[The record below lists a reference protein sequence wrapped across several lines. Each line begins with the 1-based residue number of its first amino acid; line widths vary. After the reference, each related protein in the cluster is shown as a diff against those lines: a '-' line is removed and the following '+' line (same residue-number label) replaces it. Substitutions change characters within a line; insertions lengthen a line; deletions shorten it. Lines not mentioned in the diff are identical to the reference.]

1 MKENKRLVMMKLADI
16 LKCTTRYRDVDNVV
30 YLSDPDCVV
39 IFYNDQRF
47 DRINV
52 TGDAASI
59 ILQVMQGLE
68 MIYGDGNSSQHTR
81 GDVQSDV

>member
-1 MKENKRLVMMKLADI
+1 MKENKRLVMMKLTDV
-16 LKCTTRYRDVDNVV
+16 LKCTTKYQDVDNVV

-52 TGDAASI
+52 SGDAASI

-68 MIYGDGNSSQHTR
+68 EINASQNR
-81 GDVQSDV
+81 RKKK

>member
-1 MKENKRLVMMKLADI
+1 MKENKRLVIMKLTDV
-16 LKCTTRYRDVDNVV
+16 LKCTTKYQDVNDVV
-30 YLSDPDCVV
+30 YLSNPDCVV

-52 TGDAASI
+52 SGDAASI

-68 MIYGDGNSSQHTR
+68 KIHG
-81 GDVQSDV
+81 